1 MSNFDVIKDEEG
13 KEYLMFDSS
22 ELYDDSLLGNSSSD
36 YEILRKLGEGAFGKV
51 FKVRCKKN
59 NKIYAM
65 KMLNIMELKKTN
77 EKAYILALNETS
89 FLEGLKHPHII
100 KYYKNF
106 IEGPYLYIIIEFVA
120 NGDMSG
126 FINANK
132 AFGKYISEEELWNIF
147 LQCMD
152 ALTYVHSRGVIH
164 RDIKP
169 ANLLMDNNMSIKLG
183 DFGVSAFRNKD
194 QNNLYLNANYN
205 FFKNQEQMKYHG
217 TYVGTRNYMA
227 QEIKYNDYDQRVDVY
242 SMGVSFYEICYYHI
256 PPKIGRF
263 QNESVRYSNE
273 LIEIINL
280 MLEEDKNKRK
290 TSQEIYNMIKNE
302 YSRKYVRNT
311 SIDAI
316 VKCLY
321 SFNNLTQ
328 YFLNF
333 QPSQTIDHPV
343 TQNYIQCLRAV
354 TQSTLDDWI
363 YSINSFKQILGE
375 ENPKIEGSKEIEPRY
390 IYAFL
395 LRELHKELNNPQ
407 YNNSREDRHFIVSGE
422 EESKTSKIE
431 MMLRFVNDYIG
442 KFNSIISNNFLGLM
456 KVTYFCKDCN
466 TKTYSFTSY
475 FSVTFDLEKI
485 LKNYNIQYLNLE
497 ENFANQN
504 QTQYI
509 TEKTCSKCLNKTNHI
524 YFKQFYSL
532 PNCLVISIQRG
543 IAFNYKTPVNIQ
555 TNLNLSKFV
564 EFQFS
569 PKLFQLVGL
578 LGRVV
583 RNGNE
588 SYFSVVYSN
597 NQWFRCEGR
606 NIMPVNSPMNYNYN
620 NEGDILMLFY
630 QSYN

>member
-606 NIMPVNSPMNYNYN
+606 NIMPVNSPMN
-620 NEGDILMLFY
+620 
-630 QSYN
+630 